1 MKISHNLLP
10 ITLAIASVLT
20 LSNKASAGDL
30 TNFNALNQTEFLSIS
45 KDLAAATSTKVIE
58 PAAPLGITGFDVNAS
73 TSMTKIHDGA
83 AWAKVSGDSTT
94 NLLQTKLSVTK
105 GLSSRLDLGGF
116 VSKVPS
122 TNVSIAGLHVKYA
135 LLEGNAISPAIA
147 VRGSHSRIGGVSG
160 MELNNTGMDLLI
172 SKGFVGFTPYAG
184 VGSVYSSA
192 SATGKSN
199 EHFTQSK
206 SFVGVSWNVLLVNL
220 SAEYDRT
227 GQTSSMSLK
236 AGVRF

>member
-1 MKISHNLLP
+1 MKISHSLLP
-10 ITLAIASVLT
+10 ITVAMASALT
-20 LSNKASAGDL
+20 LSTKADAGDL
-30 TNFNALNQTEFLSIS
+30 TNFNALNQTEFLSLS
-45 KDLAAATSTKVIE
+45 KDLAAASSTKAIE
-58 PAAPLGITGFDVNAS
+58 PASTLGITGFDVNAS
-73 TSMTKIHDGA
+73 TSVTVIHDGA
-83 AWAKVSGDSTT
+83 TWAKASGDSNS

-116 VSKVPS
+116 VSKLPS
-122 TNVSIAGLHVKYA
+122 TNVSVAGLQVKYA

-147 VRGSHSRIGGVSG
+147 VRGTHSRIGGVSE

-184 VGSVYSSA
+184 VGSVYSTA
-192 SATGKSN
+192 KATGKSN

-206 SFVGVSWNVLLVNL
+206 SFVGVSWNVLVVNF
-220 SAEYDRT
+220 STEYDRT

>member
-1 MKISHNLLP
+1 MKNFNRLLP
-10 ITLAIASVLT
+10 FTLAIATTLT
-20 LSNKASAGDL
+20 LSTYATAGDL
-30 TNFNALNQTEFLSIS
+30 TNFNALNQTEFLSLS
-45 KDLAAATSTKVIE
+45 KDLAAATSTKAIE

-83 AWAKVSGDSTT
+83 AWAKASSDSTT

-105 GLSSRLDLGGF
+105 GLTSRLDVGGF

-122 TNVSIAGLHVKYA
+122 TNVSVAGLQVKYA

-147 VRGSHSRIGGVSG
+147 VRASHSRIGGVSG
-160 MELNNTGMDLLI
+160 MELNNTGMDVLI

-184 VGSVYSSA
+184 IGSVYSTA
-192 SATGKSN
+192 KATGKSN

-206 SFVGVSWNVLLVNL
+206 SFVGVSWNVLVVNF
-220 SAEYDRT
+220 STEYDRT